1 VTPAPRVR
9 PWAFVD
15 ETRRLERVV
24 YFSSSVTFCQTPLLT
39 RCPCAPPAVVPAF
52 HSAYLEAMVG
62 VFGRCA
68 QRTVDKLD
76 ALLAGAGGEG
86 ARLDM
91 EAEYSNL
98 ALDIIGISVFNY
110 DFGSVTKES
119 PIIQV
124 SLRRGATRPI
134 PAAARSPPQLSDDC
148 HMHRKKLDAGHP
160 PTRLSLI
167 PISFQPFSSMES
179 LCARFPE

>member
-1 VTPAPRVR
+1 
-9 PWAFVD
+9 
-15 ETRRLERVV
+15 
-24 YFSSSVTFCQTPLLT
+24 
-39 RCPCAPPAVVPAF
+39 
-52 HSAYLEAMVG
+52 MVG

-76 ALLAGAGGEG
+76 ALLEGAGVEG

-124 SLRRGATRPI
+124 SPRRGATRAI
-134 PAAARSPPQLSDDC
+134 RAAARSPSQLSDDC
-148 HMHRKKLDAGHP
+148 HKKGTGRQGTPMIWHTP
-160 PTRLSLI
+160 SL
-167 PISFQPFSSMES
+167 
-179 LCARFPE
+179 